1 MKLLVSLA
9 SLLLASTAAMATTTS
24 CQTASLSAYLASGFT
39 CQSGSLIFTDF
50 DYQGTGSDAS
60 SITVKPLTASDDEG
74 FQFQGGWSAHSVN
87 GASTSE
93 DSRITY
99 TVQHPGGLMD
109 TLSLAFGSSV
119 SGTGVSSVQ
128 ERFCL
133 GSSIVGCPSANQ
145 GSITLTNPGTM
156 LSNRAFFAGVG
167 SVSVSKDINVT
178 SGINGTASISNVI
191 DTFSSPEP
199 LSFVLL
205 GTGLLGIGLMRR
217 RLSKR

>member
-1 MKLLVSLA
+1 MKLLVFLA
-9 SLLLASTAAMATTTS
+9 SLMLASTALATTTS
-24 CQTASLSAYLASGFT
+24 CQTGSLTSYLASGFS
-39 CQSGSLIFTDF
+39 CQSGSLIFSDF
-50 DYQGTGSDAS
+50 DYQGTGRDAS
-60 SITVKPLTASDDEG
+60 LIAVKPLTDSDHEG
-74 FQFQGGWSAHSVN
+74 FQFQGGWSAHSAN

-99 TVQHPGGLMD
+99 TVNHPGGLID

-119 SGTGVSSVQ
+119 SGTGVSTVE

-133 GSSIVGCPSANQ
+133 GSSLVNCPSVNQ
-145 GSITLTNPGTM
+145 GSISLTNPGTM
-156 LSNRAFFAGVG
+156 LSNRAFFAGVR

-178 SGINGTASISNVI
+178 SGLNGSASISDVS

-217 RLSKR
+217 RRGQR

>member
-1 MKLLVSLA
+1 MKVLVSLV
-9 SLLLASTAAMATTTS
+9 SLMLASTAMATTTS
-24 CQTASLSAYLASGFT
+24 CQTGSLASYLASGFS
-39 CQSGSLIFTDF
+39 CQSGGLIFTDF
-50 DYQGTGSDAS
+50 DYHGTGSDAS
-60 SITVKPLTASDDEG
+60 SIAVKPLTASDDEG
-74 FQFQGGWSAHSVN
+74 FQFQGGWNARSVN

-99 TVQHPGGLMD
+99 TVEHPGGLID

-119 SGTGVSSVQ
+119 TGTGVSTVQ

-133 GSSIVGCPSANQ
+133 GASIMMSCPSAEQ
-145 GSITLTNPGTM
+145 GSIVLTNPGATF
-156 LSNRAFFAGVG
+156 SNRAFFAGVG
-167 SVSVSKDINVT
+167 TISVTKEINVT
-178 SGINGTASISNVI
+178 SGVSGTASIANVT

-217 RLSKR
+217 RLS

>member
-1 MKLLVSLA
+1 MMKLLVFLA
-9 SLLLASTAAMATTTS
+9 SLMLASTAMATTTS
-24 CQTASLSAYLASGFT
+24 CQTGSLTSYLASGFS
-39 CQSGSLIFTDF
+39 CQSGSLIFSDF

-74 FQFQGGWSAHSVN
+74 FQFQGGWNAHSVN

-93 DSRITY
+93 DSRISY
-99 TVQHPGGLMD
+99 TVNHPGGLID

-119 SGTGVSSVQ
+119 SGTGVSTVQ

-133 GSSIVGCPSANQ
+133 GSSLVNCPSVNQ
-145 GSITLTNPGTM
+145 GAISLTNPGTM
-156 LSNRAFFAGVG
+156 LNNRAFFAGVR

-178 SGINGTASISNVI
+178 SGLNGSARISDVS

-205 GTGLLGIGLMRR
+205 GTGLLGLGLMRR
-217 RLSKR
+217 RRSQR

>member
-1 MKLLVSLA
+1 MKLLVFLVSLM
-9 SLLLASTAAMATTTS
+9 LASTALATTTS
-24 CQTASLSAYLASGFT
+24 CQSGSLSAYLASGFT
-39 CQSGSLIFTDF
+39 CQSGSLIFSDF
-50 DYQGTGSDAS
+50 DYQGTGRDAS
-60 SITVKPLTASDDEG
+60 SIAVTPLTGSDDEG
-74 FQFQGGWSAHSVN
+74 FQFQGGWNAHSVN

-99 TVQHPGGLMD
+99 TVHHAGGLID

-119 SGTGVSSVQ
+119 SGTGVSTVQ

-133 GSSIVGCPSANQ
+133 GSSLVNCPSVNQ
-145 GSITLTNPGTM
+145 GAISLTNPGAM
-156 LSNRAFFAGVG
+156 FSNRAFFAGVG